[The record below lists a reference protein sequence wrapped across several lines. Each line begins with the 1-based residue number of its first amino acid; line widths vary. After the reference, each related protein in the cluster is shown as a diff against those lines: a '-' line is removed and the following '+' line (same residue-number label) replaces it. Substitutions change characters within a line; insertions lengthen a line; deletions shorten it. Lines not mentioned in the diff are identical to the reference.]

1 VLCVVKTVHT
11 SRKSSVDTFIIQ
23 AIEAKS
29 ENVVRFT
36 NWSHHPMALT
46 SSLAIT
52 NEPTVLQKDKM
63 NVKAAHAAPA
73 TASAH
78 VQCPCGHRG

>member
-1 VLCVVKTVHT
+1 
-11 SRKSSVDTFIIQ
+11 VDTFIIQ

-52 NEPTVLQKDKM
+52 NEPTVLQKDQM